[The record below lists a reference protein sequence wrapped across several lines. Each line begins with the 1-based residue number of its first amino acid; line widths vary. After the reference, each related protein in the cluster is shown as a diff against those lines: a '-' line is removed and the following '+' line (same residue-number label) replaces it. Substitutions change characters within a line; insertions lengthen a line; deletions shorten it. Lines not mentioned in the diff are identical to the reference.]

1 NNRFN
6 FNTAINAI
14 NQLTIMINWYKDVE
28 ELDLAV
34 FKEAIDSLLIMLNP
48 FSPHI
53 AEELWQ
59 RCGNED
65 SVQTRT
71 WPKYDPQA
79 LIQDEIEVVVQISGK
94 VKERIMVP
102 VDSSEEELREIAL
115 NNTRIKELTNG
126 KNIVK
131 IIVVPNKL
139 VNIVAN

>member
-1 NNRFN
+1 
-6 FNTAINAI
+6 
-14 NQLTIMINWYKDVE
+14 
-28 ELDLAV
+28 
-34 FKEAIDSLLIMLNP
+34 MLNP

-59 RCGNED
+59 RCGNEN
-65 SVQTRT
+65 SVQIQN

-79 LIQDEIEVVVQISGK
+79 LIQDEIEIVVQISGK

-102 VDSSEEELREIAL
+102 VDSTEEELREIAQ
-115 NNTRIKELTNG
+115 NNSRIKELTNG
-126 KNIVK
+126 KKIVK